1 MLPCCQRCRELQGV
15 AELQGI
21 ERCRV
26 ALGFTQSDAQ
36 GSASPPALVWR
47 TIHTVQ
53 YTPYIVH
60 TVQCIVHSAI
70 FQCNAASCTTVSTAQ
85 APLCLKYH
93 SAESSVGAAL
103 KSSLLLCGNGSLWC
117 RAEMRRGGVG
127 DISSWVLFPP
137 MKKNL
142 KSCKKIIDKVFES
155 PSEELGR

>member
-1 MLPCCQRCRELQGV
+1 VLPCCQRCRELQGV

-93 SAESSVGAAL
+93 SAESSVG
-103 KSSLLLCGNGSLWC
+103 WC
-117 RAEMRRGGVG
+117 RTQKFSPTLRQWLSLVQSRNEERGSGG
-127 DISSWVLFPP
+127 YLILPP
-137 MKKNL
+137 PPLKNPKKGPKNHGQGL
-142 KSCKKIIDKVFES
+142 
-155 PSEELGR
+155 

>member
-1 MLPCCQRCRELQGV
+1 MPCCQRCRELQGV

-53 YTPYIVH
+53 CTSYR
-60 TVQCIVHSAI
+60 CILFNAI

-85 APLCLKYH
+85 APLCLKHH

-117 RAEMRRGGVG
+117 GAEMRRGGVG
-127 DISSWVLFPP
+127 DISSWVLSPPP
-137 MKKNL
+137 MKKNP
-142 KSCKKIIDKVFES
+142 KKLQK
-155 PSEELGR
+155 